1 MNEQDLL
8 RYEISGLLEALCVK
22 INYAGEHLDNVDLI
36 KMKTKTSEW
45 KKIINKIE
53 EKTSKYEETIDY
65 LPDDVS
71 MSF

>member
-8 RYEISGLLEALCVK
+8 RYEIMGLLGALYTK
-22 INYAGEHLDNVDLI
+22 INYAAEHLDNGDLI
-36 KMKTKTSEW
+36 GMKTKTSEW
-45 KKIINKIE
+45 KEIINRIE

-71 MSF
+71 MTF

>member
-8 RYEISGLLEALCVK
+8 RYEIMGLLGALHIK
-22 INYAGEHLDNVDLI
+22 IDYAAEHLDTVDLI
-36 KMKTKTSEW
+36 EMKTKTSEW
-45 KKIINKIE
+45 KEIINRIE

-71 MSF
+71 MVF

>member
-8 RYEISGLLEALCVK
+8 RYEITGLLGALRIK
-22 INYAGEHLDNVDLI
+22 INYAAEHLDNRDLI

-45 KKIINKIE
+45 KEIINRIE

-65 LPDDVS
+65 LPDGVS
-71 MSF
+71 MIF